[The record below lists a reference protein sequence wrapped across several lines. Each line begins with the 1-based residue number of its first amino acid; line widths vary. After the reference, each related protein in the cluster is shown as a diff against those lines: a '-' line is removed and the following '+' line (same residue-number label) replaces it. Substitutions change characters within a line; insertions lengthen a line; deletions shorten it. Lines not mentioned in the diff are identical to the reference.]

1 MAFEPDTPI
10 DASPSPSGSDT
21 AVSGA
26 TPARSARPESA
37 TTGPRRPGA
46 VILARHGEPA
56 LSRRVRLNAD
66 GYRRWWAAYEEGGI
80 LPGQTP
86 PPALVEAA
94 AGAHVVRVSTRRRAI
109 ETARAVLCGR
119 DFSLDPVLIEAPLPP
134 PPFPAFLRLK
144 PRTWGFVSRF
154 CWWWFDHHAGEESQR
169 QATARARAVADD
181 LIARAGAG
189 GDVMVFAHGFFNAM
203 VGRELKRRGW
213 RLSSNGGF
221 GYWSARRYTA
231 G

>member
-1 MAFEPDTPI
+1 MDEPT
-10 DASPSPSGSDT
+10 S
-21 AVSGA
+21 
-26 TPARSARPESA
+26 RS
-37 TTGPRRPGA
+37 RRPGV
-46 VILARHGEPA
+46 VILTRHGEPA

-66 GYRRWWAAYEEGGI
+66 GYRRWWAVYEEGGI

-86 PPALVEAA
+86 PPELVASAA
-94 AGAHVVRVSTRRRAI
+94 AAATLLVSTRRRAV
-109 ETARAVLCGR
+109 ETAQAVVGARDFTREAVL
-119 DFSLDPVLIEAPLPP
+119 VEAPLPP
-134 PPFPAFLRLK
+134 PPFPAFVRLK

-154 CWWWFDHHAGEESQR
+154 AWWWFDNHAGQESRR
-169 QATARARAVADD
+169 QATVRARGVADQ
-181 LIARAGAG
+181 LIARAEAG

-221 GYWSARRYTA
+221 GYWSARRYTL